1 MKMESLNKLIQTL
14 EEMTDAHSR
23 LLVLAEEKRTIL
35 VEGNIKE
42 LQSLINRESSCV
54 EEIERLEQK
63 RTELVQVYI
72 AQKGLTGQS
81 FTLEELINSQ
91 NDATTKT
98 TLDYITKQLRGLVQK
113 ITQLNESNQQLI
125 HASLS
130 YVQYS
135 MGMLVRK
142 EPAIGYGPYAKN
154 RYSNMLDA
162 KI

>member
-1 MKMESLNKLIQTL
+1 MKSLNTLIQTL
-14 EEMTDAHSR
+14 EEMTNAHTR
-23 LLVLAEEKRTIL
+23 LLDLAEEKRTIL
-35 VEGNIKE
+35 VDGKIQE
-42 LQSLINRESSCV
+42 LQSLINRESYCV
-54 EEIERLEQK
+54 DEIERLEQK
-63 RTELVQVYI
+63 RKQIVQIYI
-72 AQKGLTGQS
+72 AQMGLTSES
-81 FTLEELINSQ
+81 FTLEELIQIQ

-98 TLDYITKQLRGLVQK
+98 ALFNITKKLRRLVHK

-125 HASLS
+125 HTSLS

-135 MGMLVRK
+135 IGMLVRK

>member
-1 MKMESLNKLIQTL
+1 MESLNKLIQTL
-14 EEMTDAHSR
+14 EEMTDAHTR
-23 LLVLAEEKRTIL
+23 LLNLAEEKRTIL
-35 VEGNIKE
+35 VDGKIQE
-42 LQSLINRESSCV
+42 LQSLINRESYCV
-54 EEIERLEQK
+54 DEIERLEQK
-63 RTELVQVYI
+63 RKQLVQIYI
-72 AQKGLTGQS
+72 AQMGLTS
-81 FTLEELINSQ
+81 EFFTLEELINIQ

-98 TLDYITKQLRGLVQK
+98 TLDYITKQLRGLVHK

-125 HASLS
+125 HTSLS

-135 MGMLVRK
+135 IGMLVRK